1 LVAVLGVA
9 SALQLVAV
17 AAMTWE
23 VLMVEALAER

>member
-1 LVAVLGVA
+1 MLGGA

-17 AAMTWE
+17 SAMTWE